1 MFFVNLIQNDYLKI
15 QVQRLVLP
23 GSNFPLLGSFSF
35 SQFRNL
41 QHIDLSN
48 SKIGEIH
55 EDVFGHLPLESIVL
69 SGNNIYSLPRL
80 FTEGNGNLVSVDLS
94 QNHLSDIQPG
104 LFDSFTTLKYLN
116 LKGNPL
122 QNYITNAWYFCINQ
136 ERGNLIVDLDS
147 HQKIAKDL
155 KVDQHSDE
163 FCLNNPDLGGDSVAN
178 ACSNDDGHLT
188 CSGDVADLLCELR
201 NMEFKSIV
209 FTFPKDDNHA
219 RVENYHEAETDSY
232 FQEVNGKGN
241 LTKYL
246 PELKLYGAK
255 FDLASLDEYVGL
267 RTEHVTIFA
276 DTIWISEPLS
286 SPITFRM
293 SLKGRVVA
301 LTEDIFMNMTRSQ
314 FFNVFEADQPVENW
328 AHVEEIITDVG
339 NTSFSIR
346 KLGFM
351 EIQKARI
358 QQPRSF
364 DSKVCTPRQFTVEEY
379 LTDHNTSPDIF
390 FDRVA
395 LNLLRIAVRTLAAKQ
410 SNNDLALEM
419 VEHTMLK
426 TYNPNIVSDKK
437 AYILAQK
444 LIKDKELIGS
454 NMRNVPFYNI
464 PSISDLAEIMY
475 DRMSLYAANETILM
489 ANLSRALDRMA
500 DMNQHF
506 EEARMT
512 RELYFEMEWKVL
524 DAIFTSGQMTW
535 NWTFDASRE
544 NEQSIQDSINSVG
557 EAMFEMQKN
566 EIQQMIDSAR
576 ATVESDQAVVDKLN
590 DEIER
595 YSIES
600 TRSLQLQRSRL
611 EDLNEAGE
619 TVDKEQE
626 TMEHEIDIYM
636 AKQVI
641 KLFAGIVTSIVGIV
655 GAFAT
660 GNPAAAGA
668 GINAGKKAAQNAKK
682 IEELFENF
690 QEMVE
695 TIHKIQELLE
705 VSLGVDDIDAEIPEF
720 NGDLALN
727 ISENWRNAL
736 ENAYNL
742 KSKTK
747 MFTEL
752 MINAEPT
759 LNDVGPATD
768 GNVNP
773 TPLKQALLTYS
784 ERGTQLIQESVNF
797 ADIMMKLADLAGD
810 LKVAE
815 LDLSLAVQQ
824 VKDVEK
830 MLEDLIADHEEYKQ
844 SNDQRRDEY
853 QEKTDE
859 FAGAFNDASEELKEQ
874 FRIEITEL
882 FNNFKEGFEASNKQY
897 IERMNN
903 LTAGLYTKVASVK
916 QHSMVQRSMIVNLY
930 QDFCDGLFYF
940 SFADCIAEGNI
951 PTMSDDFG
959 TLLFKLKQLEW
970 DAITSAE
977 ALPDDPE
984 NFQKVCNH

>member
-1 MFFVNLIQNDYLKI
+1 M
-15 QVQRLVLP
+15 
-23 GSNFPLLGSFSF
+23 G
-35 SQFRNL
+35 
-41 QHIDLSN
+41 
-48 SKIGEIH
+48 
-55 EDVFGHLPLESIVL
+55 
-69 SGNNIYSLPRL
+69 
-80 FTEGNGNLVSVDLS
+80 
-94 QNHLSDIQPG
+94 
-104 LFDSFTTLKYLN
+104 
-116 LKGNPL
+116 
-122 QNYITNAWYFCINQ
+122 
-136 ERGNLIVDLDS
+136 
-147 HQKIAKDL
+147 
-155 KVDQHSDE
+155 
-163 FCLNNPDLGGDSVAN
+163 
-178 ACSNDDGHLT
+178 
-188 CSGDVADLLCELR
+188 
-201 NMEFKSIV
+201 
-209 FTFPKDDNHA
+209 
-219 RVENYHEAETDSY
+219 
-232 FQEVNGKGN
+232 
-241 LTKYL
+241 
-246 PELKLYGAK
+246 
-255 FDLASLDEYVGL
+255 
-267 RTEHVTIFA
+267 
-276 DTIWISEPLS
+276 
-286 SPITFRM
+286 
-293 SLKGRVVA
+293 
-301 LTEDIFMNMTRSQ
+301 
-314 FFNVFEADQPVENW
+314 
-328 AHVEEIITDVG
+328 
-339 NTSFSIR
+339 
-346 KLGFM
+346 
-351 EIQKARI
+351 
-358 QQPRSF
+358 
-364 DSKVCTPRQFTVEEY
+364 
-379 LTDHNTSPDIF
+379 
-390 FDRVA
+390 
-395 LNLLRIAVRTLAAKQ
+395 
-410 SNNDLALEM
+410 
-419 VEHTMLK
+419 
-426 TYNPNIVSDKK
+426 
-437 AYILAQK
+437 
-444 LIKDKELIGS
+444 
-454 NMRNVPFYNI
+454 
-464 PSISDLAEIMY
+464 
-475 DRMSLYAANETILM
+475 
-489 ANLSRALDRMA
+489 
-500 DMNQHF
+500 
-506 EEARMT
+506 
-512 RELYFEMEWKVL
+512 KVL

-668 GINAGKKAAQNAKK
+668 GINAGKKAAQNA
-682 IEELFENF
+682 N
-690 QEMVE
+690 
-695 TIHKIQELLE
+695 KIQELLE

-859 FAGAFNDASEELKEQ
+859 FAGAFNDASEELKE
-874 FRIEITEL
+874 
-882 FNNFKEGFEASNKQY
+882 
-897 IERMNN
+897 
-903 LTAGLYTKVASVK
+903 
-916 QHSMVQRSMIVNLY
+916 
-930 QDFCDGLFYF
+930 
-940 SFADCIAEGNI
+940 
-951 PTMSDDFG
+951 
-959 TLLFKLKQLEW
+959 
-970 DAITSAE
+970 
-977 ALPDDPE
+977 
-984 NFQKVCNH
+984 

>member
-1 MFFVNLIQNDYLKI
+1 
-15 QVQRLVLP
+15 
-23 GSNFPLLGSFSF
+23 
-35 SQFRNL
+35 
-41 QHIDLSN
+41 
-48 SKIGEIH
+48 
-55 EDVFGHLPLESIVL
+55 
-69 SGNNIYSLPRL
+69 
-80 FTEGNGNLVSVDLS
+80 
-94 QNHLSDIQPG
+94 
-104 LFDSFTTLKYLN
+104 
-116 LKGNPL
+116 
-122 QNYITNAWYFCINQ
+122 
-136 ERGNLIVDLDS
+136 
-147 HQKIAKDL
+147 
-155 KVDQHSDE
+155 
-163 FCLNNPDLGGDSVAN
+163 
-178 ACSNDDGHLT
+178 
-188 CSGDVADLLCELR
+188 
-201 NMEFKSIV
+201 
-209 FTFPKDDNHA
+209 
-219 RVENYHEAETDSY
+219 
-232 FQEVNGKGN
+232 
-241 LTKYL
+241 
-246 PELKLYGAK
+246 
-255 FDLASLDEYVGL
+255 
-267 RTEHVTIFA
+267 
-276 DTIWISEPLS
+276 
-286 SPITFRM
+286 
-293 SLKGRVVA
+293 
-301 LTEDIFMNMTRSQ
+301 
-314 FFNVFEADQPVENW
+314 
-328 AHVEEIITDVG
+328 
-339 NTSFSIR
+339 
-346 KLGFM
+346 
-351 EIQKARI
+351 
-358 QQPRSF
+358 
-364 DSKVCTPRQFTVEEY
+364 
-379 LTDHNTSPDIF
+379 
-390 FDRVA
+390 
-395 LNLLRIAVRTLAAKQ
+395 
-410 SNNDLALEM
+410 
-419 VEHTMLK
+419 
-426 TYNPNIVSDKK
+426 
-437 AYILAQK
+437 
-444 LIKDKELIGS
+444 
-454 NMRNVPFYNI
+454 
-464 PSISDLAEIMY
+464 
-475 DRMSLYAANETILM
+475 M

-668 GINAGKKAAQNAKK
+668 GINAAQNAKK

-824 VKDVEK
+824 VEDVEK
-830 MLEDLIADHEEYKQ
+830 MLDDLIADHEEYKQ

-853 QEKTDE
+853 QNKTDE
-859 FAGAFNDASEELKEQ
+859 F
-874 FRIEITEL
+874 
-882 FNNFKEGFEASNKQY
+882 
-897 IERMNN
+897 ER
-903 LTAGLYTKVASVK
+903 
-916 QHSMVQRSMIVNLY
+916 
-930 QDFCDGLFYF
+930 
-940 SFADCIAEGNI
+940 
-951 PTMSDDFG
+951 
-959 TLLFKLKQLEW
+959 
-970 DAITSAE
+970 
-977 ALPDDPE
+977 
-984 NFQKVCNH
+984 